1 MQVELGGAAQ
11 DEHSAVVSSSSG
23 QQEEERQHGEGGEG
37 GEVVSG
43 HCCQQM
49 GHSIIYYASFPL
61 DVAILQCEV
70 GDKLQCCTAEA
81 PL

>member
-11 DEHSAVVSSSSG
+11 DEHSAVVSSCSG
-23 QQEEERQHGEGGEG
+23 QQAEERQHGEG

-49 GHSIIYYASFPL
+49 GHSIIYCASFPL

>member
-23 QQEEERQHGEGGEG
+23 QQEEERQHGED

-49 GHSIIYYASFPL
+49 GHSIIYCASFPL
-61 DVAILQCEV
+61 DEAILQCEV